1 MYHHHFGLTE
11 APFSI
16 AVNTR
21 YLFMSNCH
29 RDALAHMTYGVSTG
43 GGFILLTGEVG
54 TGKTTVTRCLQQQL
68 PDTTDIAII
77 LNPALNAVE
86 LLASVCDEFKID
98 YPEGERSLK
107 ILTDRLHQFLTD
119 NFAKG
124 RNTVLLIDEA
134 QHLQF
139 EVLEQIRLLT
149 NLETNTKKL
158 LQIILVGQP
167 ELRTLLNKPQL
178 RQLAQRITTRY
189 QLKPLTLLE
198 TDNYIRHRL
207 HVAGLPED
215 QTLFPTAVVKRIH
228 KISGGLPRI
237 INAVCDRALLGAY
250 AANKTAVNMAILK
263 QAAQEVIGEDEHSPE
278 KSVIFYR
285 RAMLSIA
292 VLFIIVLALW
302 LKDDVITT
310 ATLPVPVKDTIEN
323 KIQAKP
329 AEVKPLADEK
339 EIAAITVNSEPWFI
353 QQQQA
358 LQQLAST
365 LNLNFD
371 SFNCD
376 QPSTND
382 GSTIRC
388 NSFIVESWQDFKAVN
403 RPAAITLI
411 TAEKYKRFAVLVA
424 LDDSQATVIFNDQP
438 HTMLLSELGKLW
450 NGEFFFLWQTPISY
464 TGSIALGQTNAM
476 VTWLAQQFATLDQQS
491 TLLAENT
498 FNSALQ
504 QRVKIFQ
511 AKHQLAADGVVGL
524 KTLLALNEQL
534 GIAKTLN
541 TEIVNYQ
548 FNDAEG

>member
-189 QLKPLTLLE
+189 QLKPLTRLE
-198 TDNYIRHRL
+198 TDHYIRHRL
-207 HVAGLPED
+207 HVAGLAED
-215 QTLFPTAVVKRIH
+215 QTLFPAAVVKRIH

-237 INAVCDRALLGAY
+237 INAICDRALLGAY
-250 AANKTAVNMAILK
+250 AANKTAVTMPILK
-263 QAAQEVIGEDEHSPE
+263 QAAQEVIGEDEDRAE
-278 KSVIFYR
+278 KSIVLYR
-285 RAMLSIA
+285 RIILGGS
-292 VLFIIVLALW
+292 VLLFTVIVLW
-302 LKDDVITT
+302 LKEDFTKPITPSPIVENTVETIT
-310 ATLPVPVKDTIEN
+310 AEK
-323 KIQAKP
+323 KP
-329 AEVKPLADEK
+329 
-339 EIAAITVNSEPWFI
+339 IANDQVSNTEPAAVAEPWFD

-358 LQQLAST
+358 LRQLATT
-365 LNLNFD
+365 LNLSVNDYDCNADAQNNPDNVRCD
-371 SFNCD
+371 SL
-376 QPSTND
+376 T
-382 GSTIRC
+382 
-388 NSFIVESWQDFKAVN
+388 VESWQDFKSVD
-403 RPAAITLI
+403 RPAVLSLI
-411 TAEKYKRFAVLVA
+411 TAEKYKRFAVIVA
-424 LDDSQATVIFNDQP
+424 LNSSEATVIFNNQSQ
-438 HTMLLSELGKLW
+438 TLSLSELGKLW
-450 NGEFFFLWQTPISY
+450 NGEFFFLWQAPTSY
-464 TGSIALGQTNAM
+464 TGSIAIGQSSPV
-476 VTWLAQQFATLDQQS
+476 VTWLSQQFAALDQQS
-491 TLLAENT
+491 SLLAEKT
-498 FNSALQ
+498 FNGALQ

-511 AKHQLAADGVVGL
+511 ANHQLEADGVVGL
-524 KTLLALNEQL
+524 KTLLALN
-534 GIAKTLN
+534 KTLGLDKSL
-541 TEIVNYQ
+541 
-548 FNDAEG
+548 NDKFDQANSNPNNKES